1 MSKQTEQ
8 ELAKLLKQCESAL
21 HVYADKTGASVFAE
35 ALNEPISS
43 RTGAVKALSD
53 KALAS
58 MAKGLEGSTAD
69 ANERMAKLEAK
80 LAAKANDLEELKL
93 QREALALEQ
102 EQERQAGLENK
113 RQAMFRGG
121 KKKPIGQP
129 GAAEATTSETNAEA
143 IISGERIVLGK
154 MKFGSRRR

>member
-53 KALAS
+53 KALAN

-80 LAAKANDLEELKL
+80 LAAKTDDLEQLKR
-93 QREALALEQ
+93 QRQAIADEQ
-102 EQERQAGLENK
+102 EAAHQAAVKIK
-113 RQAMFRGG
+113 RKAMYRTPDASTEV
-121 KKKPIGQP
+121 KE
-129 GAAEATTSETNAEA
+129 AAP